1 MTREGQIEA
10 LAKAWEALGNMH
22 MANETWLGEDGD
34 HDELVTQ
41 FQRGCKVVANF
52 YHYAPGGNFDTDD
65 ATPCL
70 AILRDVYGE
79 DWDIA
84 RWVAYAGPSPGRHW
98 CAQAPDDT
106 PGIGDPLLS
115 RVSRIHA
122 VTLALEAK
130 K

>member
-41 FQRGCKVVANF
+41 FQRGCKIVADF
-52 YHYAPGGNFDTDD
+52 YHYAPGGNFDTAD

-70 AILRDVYGE
+70 ALLIDALGPDY
-79 DWDIA
+79 DIW
-84 RWVAYAGPSPGRHW
+84 RSKQPDGSLLWRVRH
-98 CAQAPDDT
+98 
-106 PGIGDPLLS
+106 LLDKGS
-115 RVSRIHA
+115 FGFRESEVSRIHA
-122 VTLALEAK
+122 VTLALEVRP
-130 K
+130 